1 VRKLQT
7 LSSPLQISLSKD
19 CVFLE
24 GGGDSTNAR
33 CNRMYKRGKYSASS
47 GRPRR
52 QNPAK
57 GTPEPSYH
65 NSLGQSSLANSFGD
79 NYTYNVGGSDT
90 LDSLDSL
97 SYQPDLNPPSEDSS
111 YVSSS
116 LSNWNESN
124 AMEEV

>member
-1 VRKLQT
+1 MRKRQT
-7 LSSPLQISLSKD
+7 LLSPFQISLSKG

-24 GGGDSTNAR
+24 GGGGSTNAG
-33 CNRMYKRGKYSASS
+33 CNRMYKHGKYGASS

-65 NSLGQSSLANSFGD
+65 NSLGQPSSADSFGD

-97 SYQPDLNPPSEDSS
+97 SYQPGLNPPSEDSS

-124 AMEEV
+124 VMEEV

>member
-1 VRKLQT
+1 ML
-7 LSSPLQISLSKD
+7 P
-19 CVFLE
+19 E
-24 GGGDSTNAR
+24 GGGDSANAR

-57 GTPEPSYH
+57 GTPELSYH
-65 NSLGQSSLANSFGD
+65 DRLGQSSLADSFGD

-90 LDSLDSL
+90 LDSFDSL
-97 SYQPDLNPPSEDSS
+97 SYQPDLNPPSGDSS

-116 LSNWNESN
+116 LPNWNEPN
-124 AMEEV
+124 MMEEV